1 MQPYYSVMQISV
13 EVLIDAPVEKVW
25 NAYVTPEDITQWNF
39 ASDDWCCPS
48 SVVDLRVGGKFS
60 SRMEARDGSQ
70 GFDFEGIY
78 TEIVEHELLSY
89 AFGDRSAT
97 VKFVQEPTGVRVRV
111 EFDTEDINSAEM
123 QRAGWQSILN
133 NFAAHVSGV

>member
-1 MQPYYSVMQISV
+1 
-13 EVLIDAPVEKVW
+13 
-25 NAYVTPEDITQWNF
+25 VTPEDITQWNF

-70 GFDFEGIY
+70 GFDFEGVY